1 MRASNRLMKSLRATR
16 TERADYPPR
25 LQKNGAKSWTGLPT
39 DEEMEQLRNER
50 YQRRHADEDR
60 RAASRAA
67 ELQKLKD
74 EVMEVTRRNRRNSR
88 D

>member
-50 YQRRHADEDR
+50 DQRRHADEDR

-74 EVMEVTRRNRRNSR
+74 EVIEVLPIV
-88 D
+88 